1 MRSGGLF
8 YAKKKRTSLTLVQ
21 KKGKGGVSEKLISN
35 FMLTLILP
43 RYHLYKPAFQKKI
56 IFFRSSSKLE
66 RCLGKIV

>member
-8 YAKKKRTSLTLVQ
+8 YAKKKEPVLHWFK

-56 IFFRSSSKLE
+56 FFFRSSFKLE
-66 RCLGKIV
+66 RSLGKIV